1 MKGRGRPFPLGGRGN
16 LPVFYDFLTQNFMQ
30 LSNKSLKKLLNLPI
44 DLNLI

>member
-30 LSNKSLKKLLNLPI
+30 LSNKSLKK
-44 DLNLI
+44 